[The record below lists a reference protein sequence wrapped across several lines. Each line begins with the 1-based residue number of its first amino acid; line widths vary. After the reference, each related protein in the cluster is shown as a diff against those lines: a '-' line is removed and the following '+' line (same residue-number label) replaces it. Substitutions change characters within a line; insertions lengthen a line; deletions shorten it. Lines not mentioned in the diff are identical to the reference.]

1 MQTTDSIKDKV
12 LKHPGATRHH
22 TAMPSFN
29 PPPKYGLVVV
39 AWANARLKQFSS
51 SSPPSAAAKQ
61 QLPPDGL
68 GAPAMV
74 LGQVVEAVRGS
85 PLEQL
90 LSSNANASPSL
101 NMGIVLRAAKH
112 ELRASDIKLPPSVT
126 ANALVS
132 GDAVST

>member
-1 MQTTDSIKDKV
+1 
-12 LKHPGATRHH
+12 
-22 TAMPSFN
+22 MPSFN

-39 AWANARLKQFSS
+39 AWANARLKQLSS

-90 LSSNANASPSL
+90 LSSNANASFNRPIKRLLHRRLRQQQFHPLLLDLLSQPSFSRFTL
-101 NMGIVLRAAKH
+101 PKEIVLTR
-112 ELRASDIKLPPSVT
+112 KLSYRT
-126 ANALVS
+126 C
-132 GDAVST
+132 